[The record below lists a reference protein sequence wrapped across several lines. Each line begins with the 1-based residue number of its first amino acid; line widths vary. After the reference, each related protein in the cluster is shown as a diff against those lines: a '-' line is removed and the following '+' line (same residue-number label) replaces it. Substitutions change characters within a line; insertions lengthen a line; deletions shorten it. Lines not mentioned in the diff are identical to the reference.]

1 VARVNAVAERV
12 AQVRRRITDA
22 GGDPARV
29 TIVAV
34 TKGFGAEAVDA
45 AAGAGLVDV
54 GENYAQELLAKA
66 GQVESNVRWHFLGA
80 VQRNKV
86 PRLAPHVAVWQGVD
100 RLEAGEEIARR
111 SPGATVLVQVN
122 IDGAP
127 QRNGCPAGDVHSLV
141 RDLQRLDLDVAGL
154 MAVATAGDEE
164 LATRQFAAMAAMR
177 EELGLREL
185 SIGMTDDLEVAIR
198 AGSTMVRIGRALFGE
213 RPNRP
218 L

>member
-1 VARVNAVAERV
+1 MTAVVERV
-12 AQVRRRITDA
+12 EHVRRRIADA

-34 TKGFGAEAVDA
+34 TKGFDAAAVEAAVDA
-45 AAGAGLVDV
+45 GLFDV

-66 GQVESNVRWHFLGA
+66 TAIEAPLRWHFLGA

-86 PRLAPHVAVWQGVD
+86 SRLAPHVAVWQGVD
-100 RLEAGEEIARR
+100 RREAGEEIAKR

-127 QRNGCPAGDVHSLV
+127 QRNGCAAADVQGLV

-154 MAVATAGDEE
+154 MAVATAGDDD
-164 LATRQFAAMAAMR
+164 LAARQFAAMAEMR

-185 SIGMTDDLEVAIR
+185 SIGMTDDLELAIR